1 MKYLFKIKK
10 LVRDIIDI
18 LIDSLKILYFS
29 LKNIIFYRKLSNT
42 DLTIVTGSDYTHFES
57 VLNLLDSIKIYEPNT
72 NTVLYDIG
80 FQSSQL
86 KFLEENYKNITIKK
100 FNFDKYPKFFSER
113 SNGDNKLGSYAW
125 KSAIVSETI
134 NEYGGSVLWLDAGD
148 KVTKKLTLLR
158 IVLTSVGLYVPKSA
172 GRIKDWT
179 HFKTLENFNSEG
191 LNTNKR
197 NLASGM
203 IGFNSD
209 REIAIKISND
219 WLEKCKLKELIAP
232 EGSSR
237 LNHRQDQSL
246 LTIICYKYNIVK
258 SLPSSHK
265 IFGIIVHQDPGKIY
279 LSPVKQD
286 ELKKIRDTWYK
297 QYIDLSTNTLINAE
311 IVFLLDFSS
320 VNEFPA
326 RYLEKV
332 YLIVNISKEDSNL
345 NSKIFDRYKDYI
357 DHILFTERDD
367 IAKLSINKEV
377 SKTLYNNNDLLDK
390 VLEIVR
396 EKRKRKI
403 P

>member
-1 MKYLFKIKK
+1 MKKFFKFKK
-10 LVRDIIDI
+10 LVNEMFEI
-18 LIDSLKILYFS
+18 LLDVFKILYFS
-29 LKNIIFYRKLSNT
+29 VKNIILYRKLADT

-57 VLNLLDSIKIYEPNT
+57 VLNLLDSIKIYESNT

-86 KFLEENYKNITIKK
+86 KFIEENYENIIIKK
-100 FNFDKYPKFFSER
+100 FNFDNYPKFFSER

-125 KSAIVSETI
+125 KSAIVSEALK
-134 NEYGGSVLWLDAGD
+134 EYGGSVLWLDAGD
-148 KVTKKLTLLR
+148 KVTKKLKLLR

-179 HFKTLENFNSEG
+179 HFKTLENFNSQG

-209 REIAIKISND
+209 KEIAIKISND
-219 WLEKCKLKELIAP
+219 WLEKCKSKELISP

-258 SLPSSHK
+258 LLPSTHK

-286 ELKKIRDTWYK
+286 KLKKIRDIWYK

-320 VNEFPA
+320 VNDFPV

-332 YLIVNISKEDSNL
+332 YLIANISKDDNNL
-345 NSKIFDRYKDYI
+345 NNKIFDKYKDYI
-357 DHILFTERDD
+357 DHILFTDRDD
-367 IAKLSINKEV
+367 IAKLSFNKEV
-377 SKTLYNNNDLLDK
+377 SKTMYNNNDLLDK
-390 VLEIVR
+390 VLETVR
-396 EKRKRKI
+396 EKRKRNI

>member
-1 MKYLFKIKK
+1 MKKLFKIKK
-10 LVRDIIDI
+10 LVREIIEI
-18 LIDSLKILYFS
+18 LLDVLKILYLS
-29 LKNIIFYRKLSNT
+29 LKNIIFYRKLSDT

-80 FQSSQL
+80 FQSSQI
-86 KFLEENYKNITIKK
+86 KFLKENNKNITIKK

-134 NEYGGSVLWLDAGD
+134 KEYRGSVLWLDAGD

-158 IVLTSVGLYVPKSA
+158 IVLTSVGLYIPKSA

-179 HFKTLENFNSEG
+179 HSKTLEHFNSEG

-209 REIAIKISND
+209 KEIAIKISND
-219 WLEKCKLKELIAP
+219 WLEKCKSKELIAP

-246 LTIICYKYNIVK
+246 LTLICYKYNIVK
-258 SLPSSHK
+258 LLPSSHK

-297 QYIDLSTNTLINAE
+297 HYIDLSTNTLINSE

-320 VNEFPA
+320 VNDFPA

-332 YLIVNISKEDSNL
+332 YLIANISKDDSNL

-357 DHILFTERDD
+357 DHILFTDRED
-367 IAKLSINKEV
+367 IAKLSFNKEV
-377 SKTLYNNNDLLDK
+377 SKTLYNKNNLLDK

-396 EKRKRKI
+396 ERRKRKI